1 MWETGLNSG
10 SSLFSSRS
18 HKRKG
23 GSRTTFTGRHT
34 SGHREQTCH
43 CDFILHPFSTHLL
56 PAKKAH
62 WNSAECM
69 LTTNEHEML
78 LPWVVWYFD
87 SVRRGNQLRDPS
99 WVNHTQWW
107 RCSTQGDQH
116 ARTVYTQLYDD
127 AHRTTAGCRVRKV
140 LDFTFIKSSLDSSKN
155 ASVTFCGDF
164 LSGLRHLRADGIWET
179 QW

>member
-1 MWETGLNSG
+1 MTSQIFKLRLNPLRLWTEAQVVTGLTSCKWKKHQHLANGLPQNFCGILNRAINQNAESHLLICKMWETGLNSG

-23 GSRTTFTGRHT
+23 GSRTTFRGRHT

-78 LPWVVWYFD
+78 LP
-87 SVRRGNQLRDPS
+87 
-99 WVNHTQWW
+99 
-107 RCSTQGDQH
+107 
-116 ARTVYTQLYDD
+116 
-127 AHRTTAGCRVRKV
+127 
-140 LDFTFIKSSLDSSKN
+140 
-155 ASVTFCGDF
+155 
-164 LSGLRHLRADGIWET
+164 
-179 QW
+179 